1 VDELYEIAEA
11 LLPGVRL
18 DGARVAEDGNIHDVL
33 LVPGVAAVRVSRRPL
48 AAASM
53 PRRVAVLRVLGS
65 MGLPFAVPV
74 PLTPVTAFGDRA
86 AVAVSWVDGSPLA
99 EGEGTPGQVAEVL
112 RAVREVPL
120 TSELL
125 AVLDQRAQGPSW
137 SDLLVSDVLSRLPE
151 RWLPVVRES
160 LDALLAIEPV
170 PDTLVHGD
178 LGASNV
184 HWSSIGDLVG
194 VVDWDLAMPGDP
206 AIDTALMAYHGWDT
220 VRQAVSPEEFV
231 RARAWDAVV
240 GVEHL
245 VALMNGRPLT
255 SPEGFVRAVVAWL
268 ERQSSR

>member
-1 VDELYEIAEA
+1 MTELYEIAEA

-53 PRRVAVLRVLGS
+53 PRRVQVLQALGDA
-65 MGLPFAVPV
+65 GLPFVVPV
-74 PLTPVTAFGDRA
+74 PLTPVVMFGERA
-86 AVAVSWVDGSPLA
+86 AVAVSWVEGSPLA
-99 EGEGTPGQVAEVL
+99 EGEGSPEQVAEVL

-125 AVLDQRAQGPSW
+125 AVLDDRDRGPVW
-137 SDLLVSDVLSRLPE
+137 SDLLVSEVLPRLPE
-151 RWLPVVRES
+151 RWQPVVQES
-160 LDALLAIEPV
+160 LDALLAIAPM
-170 PDTLVHGD
+170 PDALVHGD

-184 HWSSIGDLVG
+184 HWSSSGELVG
-194 VVDWDLAMPGDP
+194 IVDWDLAMPGDA

-220 VRQAVSPEEFV
+220 VRQAVSADEYV
-231 RARAWDAVV
+231 RARTWDAIV

-245 VALMNGRPLT
+245 VAFMNGRPLT
-255 SPEGFVRAVVAWL
+255 SPDGFVRAVVGWL
-268 ERQSSR
+268 ERREA